1 MAQVT
6 DLFEGYSIQLEVA
19 PTRHTPA
26 QREAIKST
34 ISTESP
40 QKLRYN
46 CLVAEA
52 LNEALRGGENGT
64 PVSDYQYLELG
75 DHTFQLNP
83 RARSQFGMDH
93 NGEPYLTTSLVHVD
107 TGVRYAFTWR
117 GDNVPPDLMKL
128 AVAHDQG
135 KNTPGYQE
143 ALPLDDAEIHI
154 IGEKNPGQ
162 AERAERD
169 RRTRRNHDTN
179 AANRPH
185 RRTHR
190 RICEMDLVKAG
201 LIPPPDQP
209 KRRGRKAKVIASDQQ
224 ELAFTKAS

>member
-1 MAQVT
+1 MAQIT

-26 QREAIKST
+26 QREAIKTT

-75 DHTFQLNP
+75 EHTFQLNP

-93 NGEPYLTTSLVHVD
+93 NGVPYLTTSLVHVD
-107 TGVRYAFTWR
+107 SGVRYAFTWR
-117 GDNVPPDLMKL
+117 GDNVPNDLMML

-135 KNTPGYQE
+135 KNTPGYEEELQ
-143 ALPLDDAEIHI
+143 LDDAEIHI

-169 RRTRRNHDTN
+169 RRNRRNHDTN
-179 AANRPH
+179 AANRAH

-201 LIPPPDQP
+201 LIPAPEPPR
-209 KRRGRKAKVIASDQQ
+209 KRRSKKTEAKEP
-224 ELAFTKAS
+224 ELALTKAS